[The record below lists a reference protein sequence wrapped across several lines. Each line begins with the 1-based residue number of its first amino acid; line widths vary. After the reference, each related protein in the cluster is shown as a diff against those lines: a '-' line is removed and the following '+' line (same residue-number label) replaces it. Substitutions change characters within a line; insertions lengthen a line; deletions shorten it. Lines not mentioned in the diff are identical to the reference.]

1 MSNDFEDYY
10 DCNENCDCEQDKDNF
25 IECGTRKIRLSC
37 TPHCCCDSTGVAG
50 ATGATGADGP
60 TGPTGATGA
69 TGPTPPCI
77 YAKPN
82 KPLCLQANAKLHRKK
97 GTL

>member
-1 MSNDFEDYY
+1 MYY
-10 DCNENCDCEQDKDNF
+10 DNQQNGIDLLQD
-25 IECGTRKIRLSC
+25 
-37 TPHCCCDSTGVAG
+37 VG
-50 ATGATGADGP
+50 ATGP
-60 TGPTGATGA
+60 